1 MYQKF
6 FGIHKKPFS
15 IAPDPTFL
23 YMSEGHREALA
34 HLRYGLENDGGF
46 VLLTGEVGAGKTT
59 VCRCLLEH
67 IPEDTN
73 VAFILNPKLSPI
85 ELLATICDELA
96 IATPEFARIKELIDA
111 INGYLLAVHSE
122 GRHTVLIIDEA
133 QNLSVEVLEQI
144 RLLTNLET
152 SEQKLLQI
160 IMLGQPELREKLA
173 GNELKQLAQRISAR
187 FHLGPLS
194 ARETTA
200 YVRHRLSIAGMAPQI
215 FSQGSLKKLYYL
227 SGGIP
232 RLINIICDR
241 ALLGAYAK
249 GTHVVSNVVM
259 AVAGGEVFGGKL
271 RRESLRYI
279 SPWLVAGVTILIC
292 GIVVTLL
299 NWSSLVVKRIGTA
312 KTMPVV
318 PSLVPTMEKGVGNVA
333 ATSKMPVNWPAGEQ
347 TAKSANLAM
356 QTLLG
361 IWGLEGFASDKEWG
375 CQYAESYGLR
385 CLAGQ
390 SGLAALLRLNRPA
403 ILKMRNKD
411 GQDFSVVL
419 VAESG
424 GRLKLRNGD
433 KVINVVSA
441 DLATHWSGS
450 YILFWRPPIGYSESI
465 RPGHK
470 GRDVDWLAEQL
481 ALVAGEEYNARS
493 ESATFNDTM
502 VRKIKKI
509 QFDHDFIPDG
519 IVGKETIILLNT
531 LTGAKVPYLRKI
543 GA

>member
-23 YMSEGHREALA
+23 YMSDGHREALA

-59 VCRCLLEH
+59 VCRCLLEQ

-111 INGYLLAVHSE
+111 INGYLLAAHSE

-160 IMLGQPELREKLA
+160 IMLGQPELQEKLA

-200 YVRHRLSIAGMAPQI
+200 YVHHRLAIAGMAPQI
-215 FSQGSLKKLYYL
+215 FSQGSLKKLYYF

-249 GTHVVSNVVM
+249 GLHTVSNAVM

-279 SPWLVAGVTILIC
+279 SPWLVAGVTILVC
-292 GIVVTLL
+292 GIVVALL
-299 NWSSLVVKRIGTA
+299 NWSSPVVKPAGTV
-312 KTMPVV
+312 KKMPAVSSPV
-318 PSLVPTMEKGVGNVA
+318 STMEKGAGNAA
-333 ATSKMPVNWPAGEQ
+333 ATSKMPVKWPAGVEA
-347 TAKSANLAM
+347 AKSDNLAM

-375 CQYAESYGLR
+375 CQYAENNGLR
-385 CLAGQ
+385 CLVGQ

-411 GQDFSVVL
+411 GQNFSVVL

-424 GRLKLRNGD
+424 GRLKLRHGD

-450 YILFWRPPIGYSESI
+450 YVLFWRPPIAYSESI

-493 ESATFNDTM
+493 EPATFNDSM